1 MTNDLVLPFFTSLRV
16 VLLVFIGALAIFHVV
31 LVFMAKLDKNAW
43 KWVDYFWLSFALI
56 GLVGQVAE
64 SRRITAT
71 GFRSMS
77 EAKLESNFR
86 ILRDRIDFY
95 ANSEAFCRQPVRT
108 SSSPPEE
115 EFNRIKLEFDRAC
128 EWAKKYAS
136 TMPKTVQPPF
146 AELLWIEFP
155 YAQNEASSA
164 TKDSMDSIRQ
174 SVEEYNL
181 LVREHTGLL
190 QSQEKSEFER
200 TLAMLSPL
208 LLAVALALRIT
219 KVTGEIRLDR

>member
-1 MTNDLVLPFFTSLRV
+1 VTNDLALPFFTSLRV
-16 VLLVFIGALAIFHVV
+16 ILLVFVGALVIFHVV
-31 LVFMAKLDKNAW
+31 FVFIAKLDKKAW

-77 EAKLESNFR
+77 EAKVESNFR

-108 SSSPPEE
+108 ASSPPEE

-128 EWAKKYAS
+128 AWAKKYAS
-136 TMPKTVQPPF
+136 TMPRTVQPPF
-146 AELLWIEFP
+146 AEVAWNEFT
-155 YAQNEASSA
+155 YAQNEASSV
-164 TKDSMDSIRQ
+164 TKGSMDSIHQ
-174 SVEEYNL
+174 SVDDFNL
-181 LVREHTGLL
+181 LVREHAGLL
-190 QSQEKSEFER
+190 ESQEKSEFER

-219 KVTGEIRLDR
+219 KVTGEIRLER